1 MLISLFILFI
11 LKLTNPLVKFQFMFL
26 NFQFNRVR
34 LFSVINLLKFMLIN
48 VKIQLLLKL
57 IDSLIQCIL
66 KSANFQIELD

>member
-66 KSANFQIELD
+66 KFINFQIELD

>member
-48 VKIQLLLKL
+48 FKIQLLLKL
-57 IDSLIQCIL
+57 IDSPIQCIL
-66 KSANFQIELD
+66 KFINFQIELD